1 VFSGDLAQQIEA
13 TARIRRLLSKEDNPP
28 IEQVIRAGLVPLF
41 VDFLK
46 SQDQQLQV
54 ILITYSPYLLG
65 LIRLLVP

>member
-1 VFSGDLAQQIEA
+1 MFSGDLAQQIEA